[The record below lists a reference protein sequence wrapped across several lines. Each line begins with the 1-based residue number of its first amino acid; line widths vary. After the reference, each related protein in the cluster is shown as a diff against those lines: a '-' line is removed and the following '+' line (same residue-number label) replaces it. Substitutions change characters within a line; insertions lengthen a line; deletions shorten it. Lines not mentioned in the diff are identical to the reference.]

1 MGSLQEARPAQFVPA
16 RISPFSRENRDRS
29 IRTIPE
35 LVEYNARHNA
45 DHVFCVQTEK
55 RGDDSRI
62 ITYGQL
68 KQAILNCSRW
78 LVNNIHDLEIPR
90 KNENGEFI
98 KGKPVALF
106 MESNVGIL
114 IHLLSLLSL
123 GVPVRNL
130 LDHKEHMADQLL
142 RRFCSPHGLV
152 LQP

>member
-1 MGSLQEARPAQFVPA
+1 MGSLQEAQPAQFVPA
-16 RISPFSRENRDRS
+16 RISPFSKEDRDRS

-35 LVEYNARHNA
+35 LVEYNARSNA

-55 RGDDSRI
+55 RSNDSQI

-68 KQAILNCSRW
+68 KQAILHCSRW
-78 LVNNIHDLEIPR
+78 LVNNVHDLGLAT
-90 KNENGEFI
+90 KSENGEVI

-123 GVPVRNL
+123 GVPVRKL
-130 LDHKEHMADQLL
+130 
-142 RRFCSPHGLV
+142 
-152 LQP
+152 

>member
-1 MGSLQEARPAQFVPA
+1 MLERYFPACVMGSLQEARPAQFVPA
-16 RISPFSRENRDRS
+16 RISPFSKEDRDGS

-35 LVEYNARHNA
+35 LVEYNAKYNA
-45 DHVFCVQTEK
+45 DHVFCVQIEK
-55 RGDDSRI
+55 RSNDSRI

-68 KQAILNCSRW
+68 KQSILHCSRW

-90 KNENGEFI
+90 KNENGEVI

-123 GVPVRNL
+123 GVPVRKL
-130 LDHKEHMADQLL
+130 
-142 RRFCSPHGLV
+142 
-152 LQP
+152 